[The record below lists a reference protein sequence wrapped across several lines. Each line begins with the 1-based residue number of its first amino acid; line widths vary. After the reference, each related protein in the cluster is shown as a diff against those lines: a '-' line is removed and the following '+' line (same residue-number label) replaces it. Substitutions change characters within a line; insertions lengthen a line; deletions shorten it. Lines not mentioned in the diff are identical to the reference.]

1 MGASFNKKGTAM
13 RLYYNPMSS
22 NSRRVTMAAIH
33 LGLDLELVEIN
44 LMSEGDRRRLAEIN
58 PNNKI
63 PVLEDDG
70 FLLWESGAIMQYLAD
85 CTPGQKLYPVDPTC
99 RADVNRWIFW
109 SCQHFS
115 PAVGVLVWEQVWKKF
130 VQGTDPDPVEL
141 ARGNRDLEKF
151 AGALDGHLAGR
162 QWLAGDSLSLADYAV
177 AAPLMYKDR
186 ARLPLDR
193 YTHVMAWFKRVEQ
206 LDAWRDTEPVW

>member
-1 MGASFNKKGTAM
+1 MNASINKKEMAM

-22 NSRRVTMAAIH
+22 NSRRVTMAANH
-33 LGLDLELVEIN
+33 LGLKLELVEIN

-85 CTPGQKLYPVDPTC
+85 CTPAQKIYPVDPTC

-130 VQGTDPDPVEL
+130 VHGTEPDLVEL

-151 AGALDGHLAGR
+151 ATSLDSYLAGR
-162 QWLAGDSLSLADYAV
+162 RWLSGDAVTLADYAV

-186 ARLPLDR
+186 ARLPLEK
-193 YTHVMAWFKRVEQ
+193 YTHLLAWFGRVQE
-206 LDAWRDTEPVW
+206 LDAWRQTEAVW

>member
-1 MGASFNKKGTAM
+1 MHASINQKETAM
-13 RLYYNPMSS
+13 RLFYNPMSS

-44 LMSEGDRRRLAEIN
+44 LMSEADRRRLAEIN

-85 CTPGQKLYPVDPTC
+85 CMPGQKIYPQDPTC

-130 VQGTDPDPVEL
+130 VHGTDADPVEL
-141 ARGNRDLEKF
+141 ARGKRDLEKF
-151 AGALDGHLAGR
+151 AGTLDAHLAGR
-162 QWLAGDSLSLADYAV
+162 QWLAGDAVSLADYAV

-186 ARLPLDR
+186 ARLPLDQ
-193 YTHVMAWFKRVEQ
+193 YQNLLAWFGRVEQ
-206 LDAWRDTEPVW
+206 LDAWIQTVPVW

>member
-1 MGASFNKKGTAM
+1 M

-22 NSRRVTMAAIH
+22 NSRRVTMAANH
-33 LGLDLELVEIN
+33 LGLKLELVEIN

-85 CTPGQKLYPVDPTC
+85 CTPAQKIYPVDPTC

-130 VQGTDPDPVEL
+130 VHGTEPDLVEL

-151 AGALDGHLAGR
+151 ATSLDSYLAGR
-162 QWLAGDSLSLADYAV
+162 RWLSGDAVTLADYAV

-186 ARLPLDR
+186 ARLPLEK
-193 YTHVMAWFKRVEQ
+193 YTHLLAWFGRVQE
-206 LDAWRDTEPVW
+206 LDAWRQTEAVW

>member
-1 MGASFNKKGTAM
+1 MCASIKQKETQM
-13 RLYYNPMSS
+13 RLYYNPISS
-22 NSRRVTMAAIH
+22 NARRVTMAALH
-33 LGLDLELVEIN
+33 LGLDLELVEVN

-58 PNNKI
+58 PNKKI

-85 CTPGQKLYPVDPTC
+85 CTPGQKLYPIDPTC
-99 RADVNRWIFW
+99 RADVNRWLFW

-115 PAVGVLVWEQVWKKF
+115 PAVSVLAWERVWKKL
-130 VQGTDPDPVEL
+130 VEGTDADPVEL
-141 ARGNRDLEKF
+141 ARGQRDLERC
-151 AGALDGHLAGR
+151 AVALDGHLAGR
-162 QWLAGDSLSLADYAV
+162 QWLAGDALSLADYAV

-193 YTHVMAWFKRVEQ
+193 YTHLLAWFRRVEQ